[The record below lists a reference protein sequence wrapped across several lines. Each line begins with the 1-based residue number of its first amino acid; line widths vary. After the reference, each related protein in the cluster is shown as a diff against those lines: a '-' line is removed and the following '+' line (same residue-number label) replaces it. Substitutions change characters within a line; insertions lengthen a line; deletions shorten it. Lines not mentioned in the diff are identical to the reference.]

1 MTNIM
6 KSTALI
12 AALSL
17 GTAATAEGT
26 FGFQTIEDDDSS
38 IITQLQKFGQTQN
51 FLKRFGDRGV
61 DEFDL
66 VRTSSA
72 GVLAIY
78 DYSTG
83 EFGELLGTA
92 DLNAGANADVN
103 VTLDPNNANQLAAVI
118 YEGEIQT
125 PAMASGWMELDISDD
140 S

>member
-17 GTAATAEGT
+17 GTAATANGT
-26 FGFQTIEDDDSS
+26 FGFQTQVQSDSS
-38 IITQLQKFGQTQN
+38 ITI
-51 FLKRFGDRGV
+51 
-61 DEFDL
+61 DL
-66 VRTSSA
+66 VRTSST

-92 DLNAGANADVN
+92 DLNAGANVDVL
-103 VTLDPNNANQLAAVI
+103 VTLDVNTASQLAAVI
-118 YEGEIQT
+118 YEGEMQT
-125 PAMASGWMELDISDD
+125 PATATGWVELDVSDD

>member
-26 FGFQTIEDDDSS
+26 FGFQTIVDDDSS
-38 IITQLQKFGQTQN
+38 IMI
-51 FLKRFGDRGV
+51 
-61 DEFDL
+61 DL